1 MERLNGEE
9 LAQLIRSVF
18 SLSDSDKRVA
28 LLVDLPDSQ
37 TPDTERWKARRGI
50 VWDWTGLL
58 GDQAEA
64 LALESVSCFA
74 YPNVHSNNADLPELA
89 YALTRSPES
98 LVADD
103 LPSSG
108 TQAAFTELLSEHQIL
123 LAPTEFSTTAPL
135 KLMAKKYRFRAA
147 TMPGFSTEMIPAL
160 RLDYGE
166 INRRVHAIKEK
177 LDAATAIDI
186 RFIIDGQEATDI
198 HFDLRFRTA
207 HASGGRFPEPGTAG
221 NLPSGES
228 YIVPYEGEKETESES
243 AGLLPVQFGEEIVR
257 YRIEKNKA
265 VQVESVGSRSDEE
278 RKKII
283 SEPAYANIAE
293 LGFGVL
299 KDFGI
304 QPSGSI
310 LLDEKLG
317 LHIAFGRSDHFG
329 GAVGVK
335 DFTAPDRV
343 VHIDRIYI
351 PETQNRI
358 QPEEVV
364 LTMEDGTPFILM
376 EQSVYTL
383 F

>member
-98 LVADD
+98 LVAVD